1 MKLKP
6 AINYIL
12 KDKSDKEWI
21 DYAVESG
28 FKYMEISARN
38 LPEDPSEKDKIINY
52 AKKKGLEMSIHS
64 PFGKNN
70 IIDTDEENRKKS
82 IAQVKETIDLAAKH
96 NLVSV
101 TFHPGRLSNEDESE
115 EDKWEQLLKTVAEI
129 AEYAKEKRVY
139 IGLENMEK
147 RPFEFVFTIEDLNRF
162 SEIGKDN
169 PYFGVTLDFVHF
181 SSHAITNPDLSKL
194 KLPIHN
200 VHLSQGLNGK
210 MHFPLTVENGMVDVK
225 SVCEVL
231 KKYGYESFVVFEVPD
246 DQIECKS
253 ILEDTMIK
261 I

>member
-70 IIDTDEENRKKS
+70 IIDTDEENRRKS
-82 IAQVKETIDLAAKH
+82 IAQVKDTIDLAAKH
-96 NLVSV
+96 NLISV

-147 RPFEFVFTIEDLNRF
+147 RPFEFVLTIEDLNRF

-181 SSHAITNPDLSKL
+181 SSLAITNPDLSKL
-194 KLPIHN
+194 KLPVHS
-200 VHLSQGLNGK
+200 VHLSQGFDGK
-210 MHFPLTVENGMVDVK
+210 MHFPLTVENGMVDLK
-225 SVCEVL
+225 NVCELL
-231 KKYGYESFVVFEVPD
+231 KNYGYASLVVFEVREEH
-246 DQIECKS
+246 IECKR
-253 ILEDTMIK
+253 IFEDAMLQL
-261 I
+261 